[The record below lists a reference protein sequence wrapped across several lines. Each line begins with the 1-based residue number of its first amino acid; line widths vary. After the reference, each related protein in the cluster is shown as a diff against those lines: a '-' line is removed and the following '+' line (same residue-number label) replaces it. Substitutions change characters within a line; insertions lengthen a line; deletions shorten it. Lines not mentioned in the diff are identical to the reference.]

1 MNPPLPDN
9 APSDNQNVINQID
22 SFIAGL
28 NKPPDTT
35 IATAVVT
42 RVNTQQTNNEIQV
55 DTPKTDEEIQAFVI
69 KHSAQ
74 LAALSI
80 KSVQDLQ
87 KVTVATGDP
96 EQMTGLASLIAAG
109 AGAIETIN
117 KIHIQNKK
125 ADIAREV
132 KRLELEGK
140 KEIQKLKNDGYL
152 NLPQNSTN
160 ILIATREEI
169 IKELTGKAK
178 SKAKETTSVDDGSID
193 VQAQEQPQQVQV
205 LELVPAPTAS
215 SHLS

>member
-9 APSDNQNVINQID
+9 KPSDNQNVINQID
-22 SFIAGL
+22 NFIAGL
-28 NKPPDTT
+28 NMPPDTT
-35 IATAVVT
+35 VATAVVT
-42 RVNTQQTNNEIQV
+42 RTSTTSAIESEME
-55 DTPKTDEEIQAFVI
+55 TPKTDAELQDFII
-69 KHSAQ
+69 KNSAK
-74 LAALSI
+74 LATLSI

-96 EQMTGLASLIAAG
+96 EQMAGLASLITAG

-125 ADIAREV
+125 AEIAKDV
-132 KRLELEGK
+132 KKLEIEGK

-152 NLPQNSTN
+152 NLPQAGTN

-178 SKAKETTSVDDGSID
+178 IKAKDSTLPDGDQID
-193 VQAQEQPQQVQV
+193 VQV
-205 LELVPAPTAS
+205 LERPQQAPEPVKE
-215 SHLS
+215 